1 MNRRRRLVL
10 AQGVCLTGN
19 AATLL
24 CLPAIAAA
32 QSRTLPVIGFLGT
45 TAQTP
50 QLVASFVQGLAAAG
64 FIDGHNVAIQYRWAD
79 SQPERLAALAAELVR
94 AKPTVIVTIGGTP
107 AAHAVKRATSTVPI
121 VFEVGRDPVETGVVA
136 SLGHPGGN
144 ATGVYIVTGELN
156 AKRLELLHEMVP
168 RAVTIATLI
177 NSANPIAQSIENE
190 VAAAARTTG
199 LSSLVVRAH
208 SEEEIVT
215 AFVMFAKQSEAL
227 IVSNDSYF
235 NTKRELL
242 IALTARHSLP
252 AIFEWREFTALGGL
266 MSYGTSLAGA
276 MRELGARVAKILNGA
291 KPADLP
297 VTQSSRFELVINR
310 KTATALRLSIPPSL
324 LARAD
329 EVIE

>member
-1 MNRRRRLVL
+1 MNRRRLLVL
-10 AQGVCLTGN
+10 ARGACLTGS

-24 CLPAIAAA
+24 YLPATATA
-32 QSRTLPVIGFLGT
+32 QPRTLPVIGFLGGT
-45 TAQTP
+45 TQTP
-50 QLVASFVQGLAAAG
+50 ELVASFLQGLADAG
-64 FIDGHNVAIQYRWAD
+64 FIDGHNVAIRYRWGD
-79 SQPERLAALAAELVR
+79 SKPGRLSALAADLVR

-107 AAHAVKRATSTVPI
+107 AARAAKDATSTVPI
-121 VFEVGRDPVETGVVA
+121 AFEVGRDPVATGLVV

-144 ATGVYIVTGELN
+144 ATGVYIMTGELN
-156 AKRLELLHEMVP
+156 AKRLEFLHEMVP

-177 NSANPIAQSIENE
+177 NPANPLAQSIENE
-190 VAAAARTTG
+190 VRAAATTAG
-199 LSSLVVRAH
+199 VRSFVVRAH
-208 SEEEIVT
+208 SEEEIEA
-215 AFVMFAKQSEAL
+215 AFVLFAKQSEGL

-235 NTKRELL
+235 NTKREKL
-242 IALTARHSLP
+242 IALAARHSLP

-276 MRELGARVAKILNGA
+276 MRELGACVAKILNGA

-297 VTQSSRFELVINR
+297 VIQSSRFELVINR
-310 KTATALRLSIPPSL
+310 KTATALRLSISQSL